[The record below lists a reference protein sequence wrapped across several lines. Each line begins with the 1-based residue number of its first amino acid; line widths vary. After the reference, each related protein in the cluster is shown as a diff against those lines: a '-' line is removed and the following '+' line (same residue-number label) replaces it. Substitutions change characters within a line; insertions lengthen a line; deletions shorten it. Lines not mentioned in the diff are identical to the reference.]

1 MHTFRLQSGRAGSFR
16 PNPPVTGTAH
26 AVTTSRS
33 TTITRID
40 SRPAS
45 TASARSASAQPPFLT
60 VRHRMPLDSTRPRLC
75 PPSPTCCACCAGRPA
90 RVAGAHHQ
98 RCAFSDVLAC
108 SQPERALVSPRA
120 GRPLRPTAHRARA
133 LRRTSTV
140 DARAR
145 TGARAGRLAGS
156 PRAAAGGGRASAYVF
171 PCCSLLWLPRVTLH
185 SLSHRDWSASGTA
198 TLAWRPHYSLSAC
211 PAAAERSTQAR
222 IGQPHEVAR
231 DGDAAVFFVAG
242 AARLS
247 WHCSCAAGW
256 VFFCR
261 AWPESACA
269 TG

>member
-1 MHTFRLQSGRAGSFR
+1 
-16 PNPPVTGTAH
+16 
-26 AVTTSRS
+26 VTTSRS
-33 TTITRID
+33 TTITRIE
-40 SRPAS
+40 SCPAS
-45 TASARSASAQPPFLT
+45 TASARSASAPPPSLT
-60 VRHRMPLDSTRPRLC
+60 VRHWMPLSSSRPRLC
-75 PPSPTCCACCAGRPA
+75 PPSPTCCAGCAGRPA
-90 RVAGAHHQ
+90 CVAGAHQ

-108 SQPERALVSPRA
+108 SQPERAQVSPRA
-120 GRPLRPTAHRARA
+120 GRPLRPTAHRAGA
-133 LRRTSTV
+133 LRRTSTI

-171 PCCSLLWLPRVTLH
+171 PCCSLLWLSRVTLH